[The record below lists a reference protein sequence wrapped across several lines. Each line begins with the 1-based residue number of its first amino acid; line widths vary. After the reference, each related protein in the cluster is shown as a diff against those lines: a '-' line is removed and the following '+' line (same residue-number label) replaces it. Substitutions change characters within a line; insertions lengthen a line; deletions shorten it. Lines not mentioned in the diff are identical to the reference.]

1 MATANASEPALAR
14 TSSLVPIPHAG
25 LEIAEGATAAVEL
38 ERLLFRGDTMTAAE
52 RQHLRDALLRYCAV
66 DTMSMVRLLDRLRE
80 LA

>member
-1 MATANASEPALAR
+1 MASAADTGTTNQPCSNSPY
-14 TSSLVPIPHAG
+14 AG

-38 ERLLFRGDTMTAAE
+38 ERLLFRGDTMTAADK
-52 RQHLRDALLRYCAV
+52 QHLRNALLHYCAV